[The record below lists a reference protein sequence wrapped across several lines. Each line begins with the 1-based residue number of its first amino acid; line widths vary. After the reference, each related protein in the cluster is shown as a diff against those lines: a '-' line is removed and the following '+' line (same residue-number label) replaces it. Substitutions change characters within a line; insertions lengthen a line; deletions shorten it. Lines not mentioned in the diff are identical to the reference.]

1 MKSKWRKLEGLY
13 ANRLSR
19 FFDTHDVPRDD
30 AIDRAKSYDDAVGV
44 VSKRHEIRWGTLQT
58 SSVGS
63 NTKVNFTLDY
73 FLRRKNQ
80 PNERH
85 YVLKITMLLDENGKI
100 AGVWE

>member
-1 MKSKWRKLEGLY
+1 MQK
-13 ANRLSR
+13 
-19 FFDTHDVPRDD
+19 T
-30 AIDRAKSYDDAVGV
+30 YDNAVGV

-58 SSVGS
+58 SSVGD

-85 YVLKITMLLDENGKI
+85 YVLKISMLLDEEGRI
-100 AGVWE
+100 VGVWE